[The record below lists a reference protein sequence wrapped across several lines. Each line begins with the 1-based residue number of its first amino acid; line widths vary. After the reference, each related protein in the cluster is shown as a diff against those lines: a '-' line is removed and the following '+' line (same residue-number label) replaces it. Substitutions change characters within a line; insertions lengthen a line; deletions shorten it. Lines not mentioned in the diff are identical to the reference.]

1 MVTRSDVLILGLSA
15 GVVGSLVGG
24 FTLGIGMGLIAQ
36 GAHIGWLLALP
47 GAPLGGVLGLL
58 LARRL
63 ARQLPRE
70 PN

>member
-1 MVTRSDVLILGLSA
+1 MITRSDVLILGLSA

-24 FTLGIGMGLIAQ
+24 VTVGIGLGLIAQ
-36 GAHIGWLLALP
+36 GANIGWVLALP
-47 GAPLGGVLGLL
+47 GAPLSGALGLL

-70 PN
+70 L